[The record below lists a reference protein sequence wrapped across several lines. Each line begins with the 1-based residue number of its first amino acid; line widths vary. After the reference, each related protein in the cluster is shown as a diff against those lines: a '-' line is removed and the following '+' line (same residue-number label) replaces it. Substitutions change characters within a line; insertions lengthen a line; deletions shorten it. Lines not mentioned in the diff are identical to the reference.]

1 MEKTMKRALTTLV
14 ILIAASIPAHA
25 ANDIDQINL
34 LIQQEFRLLSEDLTA
49 AASYKGVI
57 PATPLGIT
65 GFDIGLEVSGTKPA
79 HKDAWERAVSGSVSD
94 TVYVPKLHLHKG
106 LPLGFDIGAFYSS
119 VPDSNIALW
128 GAELRYAII
137 EGGTLTPALGLRGTY
152 SKLSGVDQLDFHTRG
167 LELLVSKGFV
177 IFTPYAG
184 VGRVWTVSE
193 PVGVTNVSKEEFTQ
207 GKYFIGG
214 NVNLG
219 LINLA
224 LEADKTGDAAT
235 YNAKIGFRF

>member
-1 MEKTMKRALTTLV
+1 MKRTLSFLAV
-14 ILIAASIPAHA
+14 FLAATPSANA
-25 ANDIDQINL
+25 ADDIDQIDQ
-34 LIQQEFRLLSEDLTA
+34 LIQTDFRRLSEDLGA
-49 AASYKGVI
+49 ALSYKAVI
-57 PATPLGIT
+57 PATPLGLT
-65 GFDIGLEVSGTKPA
+65 GFDVGVEVTATKLENRDAWDRASSGTAP
-79 HKDAWERAVSGSVSD
+79 D
-94 TVYVPKLHLHKG
+94 TLYVPRLHVHKG
-106 LPLGFDIGAFYSS
+106 LPAGFDVGAFYSS
-119 VPDSNIALW
+119 VPGSNIQLW

-137 EGGTLTPALGLRGTY
+137 KGDTLTPALGLRGTY
-152 SKLSGVDQLDFHTRG
+152 SKLSGVDQLDFHTKG

-207 GKYFIGG
+207 GKYFVGG

-224 LEADKTGDAAT
+224 LEADKTGDAT
-235 YNAKIGFRF
+235 SYGAKLGFRF